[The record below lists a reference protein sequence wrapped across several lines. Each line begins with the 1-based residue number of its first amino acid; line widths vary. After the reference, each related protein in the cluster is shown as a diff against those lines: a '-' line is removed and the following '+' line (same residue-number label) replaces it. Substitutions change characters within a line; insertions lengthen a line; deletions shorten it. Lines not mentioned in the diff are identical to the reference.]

1 MELKNLLAQTDLD
14 ILTHSVNQ
22 DNLAQN
28 NLAQSLGNAI
38 VQRLV
43 TDSRNCT
50 SGDLFIGMT
59 GTHVDGGKFAPKA
72 ISQGAIAAVVSP
84 VAYEH
89 LQQNADPATL
99 QRLIVVNDVV
109 AACGQLAAA
118 FYGHPASQMQM
129 IGVTGT
135 NGKTTTTHLI
145 EFLLQDS
152 LPTALFGTLYTR
164 WAGHSIVANYTTPFA
179 VDLQASLAQAKAAGC
194 AAAIME
200 VSSHALEQRRVLG
213 CEFAVA
219 VFTNL
224 TQDHLDYH
232 QTLEAYFAA
241 KALLFEPS
249 YLKGRAVINVDDAW
263 GCQLAQTVKAAGLA
277 CWTYGL
283 HHEADF
289 TVTDLQ
295 FMSQG
300 VTGTIQT
307 PVGTM
312 ALNSSLV
319 GQFNVANIL
328 AAVATAV
335 HLGVPLETIATRL
348 PLFTSVPGRVEQVK
362 IKPEQDITVVV
373 DYAHTPDSL
382 ENVLKALRPFVQREL
397 ICVFGCGGDRDRT
410 KRPKMGQIAITLAD
424 QVYVTSDNPR
434 TEDPARILADVVV
447 GVRQGNAIK
456 PTPYVVEGD
465 RRQAIIAAITAAQ
478 AGDTV
483 LIAGKGHEDYQ
494 ILGTEKIHFDD
505 REEAAA
511 ALALRV

>member
-1 MELKNLLAQTDLD
+1 MELKNLLAQIDRNL
-14 ILTHSVNQ
+14 LAHSVNQ
-22 DNLAQN
+22 QNLDQG
-28 NLAQSLGNAI
+28 LATVT

-43 TDSRNCT
+43 TDSRACV

-59 GTHVDGGKFAPKA
+59 GTNVDGGKFAPKA
-72 ISQGAIAAVVSP
+72 ISQGAVAAVVSMA
-84 VAYEH
+84 AYEH
-89 LQQNADPATL
+89 LQPNSEAATL
-99 QRLIVVNDVV
+99 QRLIVVPNVV
-109 AACGQLAAA
+109 TVCGQLAAA
-118 FYGHPASQMQM
+118 FYGHPAQKMSLV
-129 IGVTGT
+129 GVTGT

-164 WAGHSIVANYTTPFA
+164 WAGHSVVANYTTPFA
-179 VDLQASLAQAKAAGC
+179 VDLQANLAQAQAAGC
-194 AAAIME
+194 QAAVME
-200 VSSHALEQRRVLG
+200 VSSHALEQQRVLG

-241 KALLFEPS
+241 KALLFAPN
-249 YLKGRAVINVDDAW
+249 YLKGRAVINIDDVF
-263 GCQLAQTVKAAGLA
+263 GCQLIETMQASGIPY
-277 CWTYGL
+277 WTYGIQNP
-283 HHEADF
+283 ADF
-289 TVTDLQ
+289 TVTDLN
-295 FMSQG
+295 FMPQG

-307 PVGTM
+307 PVGAM
-312 ALNSSLV
+312 PLNSPLV

-328 AAVATAV
+328 AAVASAV
-335 HLGVPLETIATRL
+335 HLGIPLEIIGQRL

-362 IKPEQDITVVV
+362 IKPDQDITVVV

-410 KRPKMGQIAITLAD
+410 KRPKMGHIAITLAD

-434 TEDPARILADVVV
+434 TEDPARILADVVA
-447 GVRQGNAIK
+447 GVRQGKEIQ
-456 PTPYVVEGD
+456 TERSVPYVVEGD
-465 RRQAIIAAITAAQ
+465 RRQAIIAAITGAKS
-478 AGDTV
+478 GDTV

-511 ALALRV
+511 ALGLRS